1 MPTDVIMPQM
11 GESIFEGTIT
21 KWLKQPG
28 EKVQRDEP
36 LFEISTDKVDAEIP
50 APASGTLQDIKV
62 QAGATV
68 QVNTVVGT
76 IAGEGEA
83 AGAAPSAPAAS
94 TAPPAPAGGDGSRST
109 QTEVAQPPSGEEPK
123 KPSAPQT
130 GKQSA
135 QLSADEKIGLEREQ
149 QGAVLEYP
157 EAGEQERLRSSPLVR
172 RMAKEN
178 KVDLAQV
185 PGTGLGGRITKDDI
199 ESFIAKHGA
208 GGSQPAAPAKPAA
221 VSAPSAPAPSMPATV
236 TPLQPVGGVTPGE
249 VVPMSVMRKKIAE
262 RMVLSKRTSA
272 HVHGVFEVD
281 MTRIVKLRENMK
293 TKFEQATGNK
303 LTFTPFFARAVVH
316 GIRKWPIINSSVEG
330 ENIHYHPSI
339 NLGIAVALDWGLIVP
354 VVKNAEER
362 SFVGLQRA
370 ITDLGE
376 RARTKK
382 LKPDEVQGGTF
393 TITNPGVFG
402 AKFGMP
408 IINQPQVA
416 ILGVGGIMK
425 KPVVVT
431 DKDGNDSIAIRS
443 MMHLSIGYDHR
454 IVDGAVA
461 DQFMAE
467 VKQFLEDWN
476 EELL

>member
-1 MPTDVIMPQM
+1 MPQM

-83 AGAAPSAPAAS
+83 TAA
-94 TAPPAPAGGDGSRST
+94 APPAAAPPSKPAGGDGSRAA
-109 QTEVAQPPSGEEPK
+109 QTEVAQPPSGG
-123 KPSAPQT
+123 KPLQDIPAD
-130 GKQSA
+130 
-135 QLSADEKIGLEREQ
+135 LSADEKTGLEREE
-149 QGAVLEYP
+149 QGAVAETEP
-157 EAGEQERLRSSPLVR
+157 GRVRSSPLVR
-172 RMAKEN
+172 KIAKEN
-178 KVDLAQV
+178 NVNLAQV
-185 PGTGLGGRITKDDI
+185 PATGLGGRITKEDI
-199 ESFIAKHGA
+199 EAFIARHGA
-208 GGSQPAAPAKPAA
+208 ASQPAAVAKPATPA
-221 VSAPSAPAPSMPATV
+221 VAVPAEPAPAAPAV
-236 TPLQPVGGVTPGE
+236 AGPLAAVGAVTPGE
-249 VVPMSVMRKKIAE
+249 VVPMSAMRKKIAE
-262 RMVLSKRTSA
+262 RMVMSKRTSA

-281 MTRIVKLRENMK
+281 VTRIVKLREKMK
-293 TKFEQATGNK
+293 AKFEQATGNK

-330 ENIHYHPSI
+330 DNIHYHASI

-370 ITDLGE
+370 ISDLGE
-376 RARTKK
+376 RARSKK

-408 IINQPQVA
+408 IISQPQVA
-416 ILGVGGIMK
+416 ILGVGGIEK

-454 IVDGAVA
+454 IIDGAVA
-461 DQFMAE
+461 DQFMVE
-467 VKQFLEDWN
+467 VKKFLENWN